1 MARIISYSDAEIIA
15 LQALKFIASQKSLL
29 DSFSA
34 STGISL
40 TALHARAGEKDVWV
54 AVLQW
59 LLQNES
65 ALLMFCA
72 NSAHAPD
79 TIHLVVHSLENIS
92 G

>member
-1 MARIISYSDAEIIA
+1 MARTLSYYDAEIVA
-15 LQALKFIASQKSLL
+15 LQALKFIASQRSLL
-29 DSFSA
+29 DNFSA

-40 TALHARAGEKDVWV
+40 GDLHARAGDKDVWV

-79 TIHLVVHSLENIS
+79 VIHLVVHNLENNS